1 MSQASKPPGPP
12 YAPRVAQVGGL
23 PSVIPDIPVCAVL
36 LAMYLG
42 FAFVNNK
49 IFHQNRKRHHKF
61 LPTLFIFGFCMARVG
76 TLVLRIAWA
85 TREHN
90 VRLGI
95 AAGVFVNAGI
105 LIIYVLNLIF
115 AQRILRAVQP
125 KIGWHPALSIVP
137 KVFYAGI
144 GAALAMV
151 ITSAVLGVYT
161 LNPSTLKA
169 TRDIQL
175 AAITFLLVFVT
186 LPVLLLALAQF
197 MPASESEEH
206 FGQGSMMKKKLVVL
220 AVSCLTMTI
229 AGFKTG
235 TAWMPARPVSH
246 PAWYHSKACFYVF
259 NFAFEIMVLTVLTVS
274 QPHRIFH
281 VPNGS
286 KKPGDY
292 TRLRIRGS
300 GDGSVETLTEEQEAV
315 EKGQKEEEKI

>member
-1 MSQASKPPGPP
+1 MSQPSKPPGPP

-23 PSVIPDIPVCAVL
+23 PSVIPDIPICAVF

-42 FAFVNNK
+42 FAFINNK
-49 IFHQNRKRHHKF
+49 LFHQNRRRHYKF

-95 AAGVFVNAGI
+95 AAGVFANAGI

-115 AQRILRAVQP
+115 AQRILRAERP
-125 KIGWHPALSIVP
+125 KIGWNRALSIVL

-169 TRDIQL
+169 VRDIQL
-175 AAITFLLVFVT
+175 AAITYLLVFVSI
-186 LPVLLLALAQF
+186 PVVLLALAQF
-197 MPASESEEH
+197 SPSSGDKEH
-206 FGQGSMMKKKLVVL
+206 FGEGSMLKKKLIVL
-220 AVSCLTMTI
+220 TVSCLTMTI
-229 AGFKTG
+229 AGFKAG
-235 TAWMPARPVSH
+235 TAWMPARSVLH
-246 PAWYHSKACFYVF
+246 PAWYHSKACFYIF
-259 NFAFEIMVLTVLTVS
+259 NFTFEIMILIVLTITRPDKV
-274 QPHRIFH
+274 FY

-292 TRLRIRGS
+292 TRLRRAPT
-300 GDGSVETLTEEQEAV
+300 DGSAETLTEAQDAME
-315 EKGQKEEEKI
+315 KEEKV